1 MRSFSLKQLWNSITL
16 WIWTSFAFL
25 TLVLMLDSS
34 LSQKLSIS
42 QTQRKAMHSCDMTYI
57 YPTYIRVEHQPKTT
71 FSKKYTL
78 YLYREGFIDSE
89 ELVGVPVLFIPG
101 QAGSYKQVRSL
112 ASESS
117 KYSHTQKNVQDL
129 NWFTLDL
136 NEELTAFSGQHVLDQ
151 ANYANTAIQTILNLY
166 HGRVDSVIIVGHS
179 MGGIVARTLMM
190 LPNYVPN
197 SVRTIL
203 TLATPHTS
211 APVLLDPVIYRLYQD
226 LSRFWGPSQ
235 FTKEGKL
242 RNVTLVS
249 IAGGSL
255 DNIVHS
261 DSTGVHSIVPESH
274 GFAIFSTSIPFVWT
288 ESDHMAILWCNQLV
302 KRLAATLVNIHDH
315 AMSVHGRMDI
325 LKQHLLET
333 KSSSLITHHSL
344 SMPQHVQV
352 IDMTGNNSHLFFT
365 NTNQPRLTVVKY
377 SENLKLLTDIPEES
391 DHKWL
396 LVSCKK
402 VMDDWSCQPLNNAS
416 VTILPSASSP
426 TGSYRYFTPSSS
438 EPIEYVGI
446 LEQAKITLQDNNASF
461 FIIYN
466 DEATV
471 HWSSTWDIV
480 MRRKDPLLIAKK
492 YVSRHVFPQLRSSL
506 FAYDL
511 HLKSSKPGA
520 GLIPLMVR
528 QTVNGQEP
536 KYYRQIKENESVRIT
551 FHQATG
557 AGEGLAF
564 SFYTDNQAME
574 LVMRFDWYATLG
586 RCLLRY
592 GSVMLNF
599 MYVCTL
605 IILITQCSTYVHI
618 GSRKFVSYKAALLSC
633 MKSYFIH
640 IAALLLFLSSCQY
653 YVRSHQL
660 IMTSYLPL
668 YSAITKDAFFGSDE
682 PMFILVTVF
691 LFMLSV
697 GLTSIVW
704 LLISF
709 LTALLNK
716 LIQCMY
722 RVIPVSTTLQTSSWR
737 HFFIHAS
744 IVLALVR
751 LVPISVLIILYYIIW
766 LIMTAASCTSSNLPS
781 LQNTYRYRQSWL
793 MFLTSLLPYHV
804 PGIIVYIKNILAGW
818 TRPTQPLWLIMQQLP
833 TVFIFIY
840 LVTLGDHPKT
850 ISPR

>member
-1 MRSFSLKQLWNSITL
+1 MC
-16 WIWTSFAFL
+16 
-25 TLVLMLDSS
+25 V
-34 LSQKLSIS
+34 
-42 QTQRKAMHSCDMTYI
+42 
-57 YPTYIRVEHQPKTT
+57 V
-71 FSKKYTL
+71 
-78 YLYREGFIDSE
+78 
-89 ELVGVPVLFIPG
+89 
-101 QAGSYKQVRSL
+101 
-112 ASESS
+112 
-117 KYSHTQKNVQDL
+117 
-129 NWFTLDL
+129 DL

-151 ANYANTAIQTILNLY
+151 ANYVNAAIQTILNLY

-179 MGGIVARTLMM
+179 MGGIVARTLMR

-211 APVLLDPVIYRLYQD
+211 APVLLDPVLYRLYQD
-226 LSRFWGPSQ
+226 LSQFWGPGQ
-235 FTKEGKL
+235 FTKGGTL

-274 GFAIFSTSIPFVWT
+274 GFAVFSTSIPFVWT

-302 KRLAATLVNIHDH
+302 KRLAATLVNIRDP
-315 AMSVHGRMDI
+315 AMSVHDRMNVFN
-325 LKQHLLET
+325 QHLLET
-333 KSSSLITHHSL
+333 KSTNLMTHHSF

-365 NTNQPRLTVVKY
+365 DTNQPRLTVVKY
-377 SENLKLLTDIPEES
+377 SESLKLLTDVPEES
-391 DHKWL
+391 DHHWL

-402 VMDDWSCQPLNNAS
+402 VMDDWSCQPLNDVL
-416 VTILPSASSP
+416 VTILPSASTP
-426 TGSYRYFTPSSS
+426 TGSYRSFTLSSS
-438 EPIEYVGI
+438 KPTEYIGV
-446 LEQAKITLQDNNASF
+446 LEQTKIALQDNNGVPF

-471 HWSSTWDIV
+471 HWSSTWDTV
-480 MRRKDPLLIAKK
+480 MRQKKPLLIAKK
-492 YVSRHVFPQLRSSL
+492 YVSRHVFPRLRSSL

-511 HLKSSKPGA
+511 YLKSSKPGA

-536 KYYRQIKENESVRIT
+536 KYYRQMKENESVRAT

-564 SFYTDNQAME
+564 SFYTDNQTME

-605 IILITQCSTYVHI
+605 IMLIAQCSIYVHI
-618 GSRKFVSYKAALLSC
+618 GSRKFVSYKAALLGC
-633 MKSYFIH
+633 MKSDFIH
-640 IAALLLFLSSCQY
+640 IMALLLFLSSCQHIA
-653 YVRSHQL
+653 RSHQL
-660 IMTSYLPL
+660 MMTGYLPL
-668 YSAITKDAFFGSDE
+668 YRAITKDMFFGNDE
-682 PMFILVTVF
+682 PIFILVTVF
-691 LFMLSV
+691 LFTLSV
-697 GLTSIVW
+697 GLTAIVW

-709 LTALLNK
+709 LTALLSK

-722 RVIPVSTTLQTSSWR
+722 RVIPVNTTSQTSSWR

-751 LVPISVLIILYYIIW
+751 LVPISVLITMYYIIW
-766 LIMTAASCTSSNLPS
+766 LIMTAASRTSSNLPS
-781 LQNTYRYRQSWL
+781 PQNTYRYRQSWL
-793 MFLTSLLPYHV
+793 MFLTSLLPYHI

-833 TVFIFIY
+833 TVFILIY
-840 LVTLGDHPKT
+840 LVTLGNQPKT
-850 ISPR
+850 MSPRWLAFSRYALYGIIMHQLLFGFRHPFIIPIDFF